1 VPLLLPFAARALR
14 TEISQT
20 PEVRVKNH
28 AMGDMLDAASMTTS
42 ALWRRLDT
50 PGYDAALVNGTA
62 DGWRLEGTAVF
73 AHEQGPARLS
83 YWVDCAKDWRTR
95 RGGVAGW
102 IGDERYNVNVA
113 RSAAGQWSLDGNE
126 IDGLEQCLDL
136 DFGFTPATNFLQLHR
151 CALGIGERAEF
162 PVAWLDVP
170 DPSLTLLPQ
179 RYEKRSGTTY
189 WYESPQGPYTALLE
203 LVGSGFVRTYPGL
216 WAIEE

>member
-1 VPLLLPFAARALR
+1 MLTVA
-14 TEISQT
+14 TISQ
-20 PEVRVKNH
+20 
-28 AMGDMLDAASMTTS
+28 S
-42 ALWRRLDT
+42 
-50 PGYDAALVNGTA
+50 
-62 DGWRLEGTAVF
+62 
-73 AHEQGPARLS
+73 
-83 YWVDCAKDWRTR
+83 
-95 RGGVAGW
+95 
-102 IGDERYNVNVA
+102 I
-113 RSAAGQWSLDGNE
+113 
-126 IDGLEQCLDL
+126 

-203 LVGSGFVRTYPGL
+203 LVESGFVRTYPGL